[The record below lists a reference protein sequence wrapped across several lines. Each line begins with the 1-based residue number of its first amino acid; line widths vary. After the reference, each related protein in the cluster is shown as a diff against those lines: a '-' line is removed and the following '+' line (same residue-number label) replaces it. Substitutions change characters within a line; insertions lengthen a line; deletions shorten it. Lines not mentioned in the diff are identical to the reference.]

1 MMRAPRTVLLAVLV
15 VGASA
20 ACTTERASTP
30 VADGGLTVPPLS
42 DPTTAPATTTTTT
55 PPTTPA
61 TTTTAPGTT
70 APSTTQLPGPT
81 DPATGPAAV
90 FAGGDGDPWLPL
102 GGWTGTRFAGPAAD
116 DAPAWRAG
124 DDVRVSTLDVNPSAV
139 RLGPDAETCTSV
151 DGPQIDVVLDPPEPP
166 GFGPS
171 AVAVGGDWRPRPRPV
186 VPVDADVAAYDAAAV
201 ELLGD
206 EPVDAADGEIEQI
219 VVVDLD
225 ADGDEESLVVHA
237 REQQIDEQVTGY
249 SVLFAVDTAT
259 GRVTEIDRS
268 VAPFVEI
275 PEPPATEV
283 TEGTAGSTPTTEPP
297 VVELPVLE
305 RQRVLD
311 VLDLNG
317 DRVMEVLVRVWSID
331 RVGVDVYALV
341 DGGFERVAGAA
352 CRR

>member
-1 MMRAPRTVLLAVLV
+1 MRAPRTVLLAVLL

-20 ACTTERASTP
+20 ACSTERASTP
-30 VADGGLTVPPLS
+30 VTDGGLTVPPLG
-42 DPTTAPATTTTTT
+42 DPATTPATTTTTTT
-55 PPTTPA
+55 PPTTA
-61 TTTTAPGTT
+61 AATTTAPDTT

-81 DPATGPAAV
+81 EPATAPAAV

-102 GGWTGTRFAGPAAD
+102 GGWTGSRFVGPAAD
-116 DAPAWRAG
+116 DAPLWRTG
-124 DDVRVSTLDVNPSAV
+124 DDVRVSTLGVNPSAV
-139 RLGPDAETCTSV
+139 RLGPDADTCTSV
-151 DGPQIDVVLDPPEPP
+151 DGPQLDVVLDPPEPP

-206 EPVDAADGEIEQI
+206 EPVDADGEIQQI

-225 ADGDEESLVVHA
+225 ADGGEESLVVHA
-237 REQQIDEQVTGY
+237 REEQIEDQVTGY

-259 GRVTEIDRS
+259 GRATEIDSS

-283 TEGTAGSTPTTEPP
+283 TDGTAGSAPTTEPP

-317 DRVMEVLVRVWSID
+317 DRVMEVLVRVWSIE

-341 DGGFERVAGAA
+341 DGGFERVAGAS
-352 CRR
+352 CGR